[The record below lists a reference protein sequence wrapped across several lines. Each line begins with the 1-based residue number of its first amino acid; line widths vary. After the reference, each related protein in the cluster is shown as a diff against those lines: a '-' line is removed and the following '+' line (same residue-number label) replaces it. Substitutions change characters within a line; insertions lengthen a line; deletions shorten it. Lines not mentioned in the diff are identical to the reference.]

1 MSPKD
6 TYPQHIVT
14 AVIVAHDGAAWL
26 PHVIQALLDQTRP
39 VQRVVA
45 VDTGSRDRS
54 GSVLASELGAGVVFG
69 MERGTGYGAAVRR
82 ALQHR
87 AANANVPGGQPGERL
102 EWLWLLHDD
111 SEPAPDALEQLLRG
125 AAETRNAAV
134 LGPKVREWDDRRVL
148 FEAGVT
154 IDTAGRRIT
163 GIEPREVDQGQ
174 HDGDRDVLAVGSAG
188 MLVRRDV
195 WDSVGGFDG
204 GMTLFRD
211 DVDFCWRVHS
221 AGHRVRVITDAVVY
235 HVEASNRRKRAVS
248 VARRPSQLDR
258 RNAILTL
265 AGNLPLRPMLASIID
280 NLAVSALRIFYFL
293 FAKRVSS
300 ALDEIAA
307 VGSVISHPFRLLK
320 LRRRRSRGRRQ
331 AYARLRRDLP
341 AGRSVRRMAEFM
353 AARSKSAKRNQL
365 GEHHIDEDPEN
376 ADFLL
381 NDTGLAQRIMTSPG
395 VLLFVCLTVISLVA
409 ERSLLGP
416 GPLAGGTLIPAWGGA
431 SGLWQEYLLGFHPVG
446 VGSGTS
452 APPYLA
458 IVAVLATVLAG
469 KPWLA
474 VDVILMGCV
483 PLAGMS
489 AFYAVRRVTQSV
501 TVRLWAAA
509 AYALLPVGTGA
520 IAAGRLGTAVVF
532 ILAPAIAVLAG
543 RMLTQPPRRARRA
556 AWATAF
562 TVTVAAAFVPLVWVV
577 ALLAA
582 VALAVARPALLRN
595 LAIATA
601 VPLVLLLPWT
611 IQIVTNPSELLLEA
625 GLQQPG
631 LAERGLAAKSLLLL
645 SPGGPGLPPVWVT
658 AGIMLAALAALLLS
672 KRRGLVIVGWGV
684 ALSGLLVAV
693 AVSRAMVTPPGNDS
707 AVAAWP
713 GVALLIAALGLL
725 LAGVTMCDGAQ
736 RLLAARKAERATG
749 RGGGRGGGR
758 GSAGPMRRLA
768 ALVLLGAAFSAP
780 ALAAGTWVVAGVKG
794 PVTRVSGP
802 VVPPVVGASAASDL
816 QLRTLVLRTTGGQVS
831 YTLQRGDSP
840 QLGDADLVPAPAAQQ
855 ALATAV
861 AELVA
866 ANGDEA
872 VNQGQLLAQLD
883 IGFVLLP
890 APVNQGLARQ
900 IDSVS
905 GLRPISATAAF
916 DLWRLQAPTGEAVVV
931 ERNGTVVA
939 VPAGPDGVSGAAAPS
954 AGGTLELAEPA
965 GSWNATLNGQPLTA
979 VASPAGGWAQAFQL
993 PAGGGTLDVSH
1004 PQISRDVILILELL
1018 AALAV
1023 AVLALPGARSAGD
1036 EEATQ
1041 AAITSNPVANRRAV
1055 TAVAAGA
1062 DPATQG
1068 GRRGRGR
1075 AAPQTGAAAH
1085 GHRREA
1091 AAGSQRPTGAP
1102 QEAGLGQRTAPGAR
1116 QDAGAP
1122 TAAGG
1127 RGMDAAAATAMTGTW
1142 DRDSAATSAWDRDSA
1157 AATSAWDSDSPAAG
1171 GWEADSGSAG
1181 RRDADSAVPRGR
1193 AMGDAAATAAWNAG
1207 AGAGHPWDGGG
1218 AAPDPWDVGAAAMDE
1233 RDVGAAST
1241 GAWNVDPAA
1250 RGQDAA
1256 GTQSWPRG
1264 GRDAGGPPSWPGG
1277 GRDAGVPESWPDG
1290 GRDAGGPPPR
1300 PRRGREATGPPSWPD
1315 AAGPPP
1321 SPRRGRDA
1329 AAPEPR
1335 PGRDAGGPESWPRGG
1350 RDAGGPPPRSR
1361 RGRDGGGPE
1370 PLPGRDAGAPG
1381 QRRGRDADPGRR
1393 RRWGMGHRPDE
1404 AAAHEGPAGGG
1415 RPTGQ
1420 RPAAPAV
1427 PPGGGRAGGPPR
1439 PRAQRPDGGAP
1450 DRGAGPP
1457 PGGRR
1462 GQPARWAP
1470 PSYDEQWPAEDERWE
1485 SGPPPQAPSGWA
1497 GGGSDMLAPLPP
1509 PAPGRHGRRP
1519 ELDDDDE
1526 APPSS
1531 RWQVPDYDSGTDQW

>member
-1 MSPKD
+1 LSPKD

-54 GSVLASELGAGVVFG
+54 GSVLASQLGAGVVFG
-69 MERGTGYGAAVRR
+69 MERSTGYGTAVRR

-87 AANANVPGGQPGERL
+87 AANVNVPGPGQPGERL

-134 LGPKVREWDDRRVL
+134 LGPKVREWADRRVL

-163 GIEPREVDQGQ
+163 GIDPREVDQGQ

-188 MLVRRDV
+188 MLIRRDV
-195 WDSVGGFDG
+195 WDAVGGFDG

-211 DVDFCWRVHS
+211 DIDFCWRVHS

-235 HVEASNRRKRAVS
+235 HAEASNRRKRAVS

-265 AGNLPLRPMLASIID
+265 AGNLPARPMLASMID
-280 NLAVSALRIFYFL
+280 NLAVSALRIFFFL
-293 FAKRVSS
+293 FAKRVSA

-320 LRRRRSRGRRQ
+320 MRRRRARGRRQ

-341 AGRSVRRMAEFM
+341 AGHSVRRMAELM
-353 AARSKSAKRNQL
+353 AARSRSAKRNQL

-395 VLLFVCLTVISLVA
+395 VLLFICLTVISLVA

-416 GPLAGGTLIPAWGGA
+416 GPLAGGALIPAWGGA
-431 SGLWQEYLLGFHPVG
+431 SGMWHEYLQGFHPVG

-458 IVAVLATVLAG
+458 IVALLATVLAG

-483 PLAGMS
+483 PLAGIS

-501 TVRLWAAA
+501 PVGLWAAA

-543 RMLTQPPRRARRA
+543 RILTPPPRRARRA

-562 TVTVAAAFVPLVWVV
+562 TVAVAAAFVPLVWAVV
-577 ALLAA
+577 LVAA
-582 VALAVARPALLRN
+582 VALAVARPVLWRN

-611 IQIVTNPSELLLEA
+611 IQVATNPSELLLEA

-658 AGIMLAALAALLLS
+658 AGILLAALAALLLT
-672 KRRGLVIVGWGV
+672 KRRGLVMAGWGV
-684 ALSGLLVAV
+684 ALSGLLIAV
-693 AVSRAMVTPPGNDS
+693 AVSRAVVTPPGNDS

-713 GVALLIAALGLL
+713 GVALLIPALGLL
-725 LAGVTMCDGAQ
+725 LAGVTTCDAAQ

-749 RGGGRGGGR
+749 RGGSRASR
-758 GSAGPMRRLA
+758 APLRRMGA
-768 ALVLLGAAFSAP
+768 MVLLCAAFSAP
-780 ALAAGTWVVAGVKG
+780 VLAAGSWVVAGVKG
-794 PVTRVSGP
+794 PVTRISGP
-802 VVPPVVGASAASDL
+802 VVPPVVGASAPSSL
-816 QLRTLVLRTTGGQVS
+816 QLRTLVLRSAGGQIS
-831 YTLQRGDSP
+831 YTVQRGDSP
-840 QLGDADLVPAPAAQQ
+840 QLGDADLVPAPGAQQ

-866 ANGDEA
+866 TNGGEA

-900 IDSVS
+900 IDSVA
-905 GLRPISATAAF
+905 GLRPISATGAF

-931 ERNGTVVA
+931 EHNGSVVT
-939 VPAGPDGVSGAAAPS
+939 VPAGPDGVFGAAAPS

-965 GSWNATLNGQPLTA
+965 GGWNATLNGQSLA
-979 VASPAGGWAQAFQL
+979 SVASSAGWAQAFQL

-1004 PQISRDVILILELL
+1004 PQTGRDVILVLELL
-1018 AALAV
+1018 AVLAV
-1023 AVLALPGARSAGD
+1023 AVLALPGARSAG
-1036 EEATQ
+1036 EEDTQ
-1041 AAITSNPVANRRAV
+1041 AAITSHPVGRRRSGTPAP
-1055 TAVAAGA
+1055 VAAGA
-1062 DPATQG
+1062 GPAPAP

-1075 AAPQTGAAAH
+1075 AAPQAGAAAH

-1091 AAGSQRPTGAP
+1091 AAGSPQPTAAP
-1102 QEAGLGQRTAPGAR
+1102 QEAGLDQLTALGAR
-1116 QDAGAP
+1116 QDVDAP

-1127 RGMDAAAATAMTGTW
+1127 RDMDAATSAMTGAW
-1142 DRDSAATSAWDRDSA
+1142 DRDSAATSAWDSGSSA
-1157 AATSAWDSDSPAAG
+1157 AS
-1171 GWEADSGSAG
+1171 GW
-1181 RRDADSAVPRGR
+1181 DADSAATSRWDADSGAAR
-1193 AMGDAAATAAWNAG
+1193 ARPMDDAAAAAWNSG
-1207 AGAGHPWDGGG
+1207 AGAAHPWDAGG
-1218 AAPDPWDVGAAAMDE
+1218 AAPDPWDAGAAAMDE

-1250 RGQDAA
+1250 RLRRDPDASRPRSPRGQDAA
-1256 GTQSWPRG
+1256 GTQSWPRD

-1277 GRDAGVPESWPDG
+1277 GRDAGNPPPRPR
-1290 GRDAGGPPPR
+1290 GRDAAGPPWADATGSPPPTPPPPPR
-1300 PRRGREATGPPSWPD
+1300 PRRGRD
-1315 AAGPPP
+1315 AGE
-1321 SPRRGRDA
+1321 
-1329 AAPEPR
+1329 PEPR
-1335 PGRDAGGPESWPRGG
+1335 PGRDAG
-1350 RDAGGPPPRSR
+1350 PPGQR
-1361 RGRDGGGPE
+1361 
-1370 PLPGRDAGAPG
+1370 PGRDAE
-1381 QRRGRDADPGRR
+1381 PGRR
-1393 RRWGMGHRPDE
+1393 RRWGMGHRADE
-1404 AAAHEGPAGGG
+1404 PAAHEGPAGG

-1420 RPAAPAV
+1420 RPARERPMAPTV
-1427 PPGGGRAGGPPR
+1427 PPGSGRPDRLPR
-1439 PRAQRPDGGAP
+1439 SRAQRPGDAP
-1450 DRGAGPP
+1450 DRPAGPP
-1457 PGGRR
+1457 AGRR

-1470 PSYDEQWPAEDERWE
+1470 PSYDEQWPAEEERWE
-1485 SGPPPQAPSGWA
+1485 SGPPPQAPSGW
-1497 GGGSDMLAPLPP
+1497 GGSGSDMLAPLPP